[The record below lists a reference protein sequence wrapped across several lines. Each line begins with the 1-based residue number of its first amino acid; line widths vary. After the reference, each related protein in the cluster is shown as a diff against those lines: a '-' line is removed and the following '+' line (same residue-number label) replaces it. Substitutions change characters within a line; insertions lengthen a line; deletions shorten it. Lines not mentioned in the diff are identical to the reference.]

1 MSIYETAVM
10 VNELYQ
16 DYNPYDLEDDMPQ
29 ADEIAE
35 IIAAKDYCLPQE
47 LMEMAIECSGGY
59 EEMKEKVLN
68 VFNEVMKHY

>member
-16 DYNPYDLEDDMPQ
+16 DYDPFDFDEDMCP
-29 ADEIAE
+29 AEEIASW
-35 IIAAKDYCLPQE
+35 IAAKDFRLPQE